1 MIARKK
7 KPLTQSVFGDGD
19 LELSGCIIT
28 KDACHLGEAI
38 KWFYKADCEAERR
51 RVAVER
57 TSMRRV
63 ASVQIYTL
71 SGDHRTGP
79 EGGTS
84 RSRQANACAWLAGLA
99 VGTAVVS
106 ACVAVATADDHSRP
120 LGAIKFDIPSEPLVE
135 ALQAYS
141 VTTGTQVMFES
152 GTTAGYQSAAVRGE
166 FSPEAALQMMLAD
179 TGLKVRYTRAS
190 AITVAPAS
198 APDVDD
204 PPAQALATA
213 DLALST
219 LTVTGGTTDNGDKGR
234 LGAYVSA
241 IQADIQKA
249 LKNAARKT
257 RASDYRGEAKLWI
270 DPSRTIQRAELS
282 SASGDKDRDASLAA
296 ALQGLVL
303 SQAAPPNTPQPIRFL
318 IAIRSL

>member
-1 MIARKK
+1 
-7 KPLTQSVFGDGD
+7 
-19 LELSGCIIT
+19 
-28 KDACHLGEAI
+28 
-38 KWFYKADCEAERR
+38 
-51 RVAVER
+51 
-57 TSMRRV
+57 MRRV
-63 ASVQIYTL
+63 ASVEIDTLCSDHQICAE
-71 SGDHRTGP
+71 SGRLLRG
-79 EGGTS
+79 
-84 RSRQANACAWLAGLA
+84 RRANARTWLSGLA
-99 VGTAVVS
+99 VGL
-106 ACVAVATADDHSRP
+106 ACIAAATADDHLRP

-152 GTTAGYQSAAVRGE
+152 STTAGYQSAAVRGE
-166 FSPEAALQMMLAD
+166 FTPEAALQAMLAD
-179 TGLKVRYTRAS
+179 TDLKVRYTRAS

-219 LTVTGGTTDNGDKGR
+219 LTVTGGTTDSGGDKGR

-249 LKNAARKT
+249 LKNAAKKT
-257 RASDYRGEAKLWI
+257 RAGDYRGEAKLWI
-270 DPSRTIQRAELS
+270 DPTRTIQRAELS

-296 ALQGLVL
+296 VLQGLVL
-303 SQAAPPNTPQPIRFL
+303 SQAAPPNTPQPIRFM